1 MSPLE
6 SQIRPVPR
14 PHSTPEPLDAPLR
27 SAPAVGGTRRTIWVL
42 VLTLVAM
49 GAEIAAGHAF
59 GSMGLLADGWHM
71 AGHAVALSIAL
82 GAQLWE
88 RRRSGDARYTFGT
101 GKVGVLAGYTSALLL
116 AWVAISMLLES
127 IGVLRHPTPVAYGEA
142 LGVAVLG
149 LGINGVC
156 AWMLHGASEDGGS
169 ACGHAHHGS
178 DANTRRRRG
187 PRDVNLRAAYI
198 HVLADALTSVLAIAA
213 LLVGKYLGWTQFD
226 PVAGIL
232 GALLIAQWAWGLLRR
247 SAGVLLDCNEDLEP
261 LDALCEALES
271 EPDVRVTDVHVW
283 RAGEGRRLAI
293 VTVEDRNPRPAQ
305 HYRARVPEGLDIC
318 HLTVEV
324 RAWAG

>member
-1 MSPLE
+1 MRDPG
-6 SQIRPVPR
+6 Q
-14 PHSTPEPLDAPLR
+14 HSDRLDAPLR
-27 SAPAVGGTRRTIWVL
+27 AVPGGGGTGRTAWVL

-71 AGHAVALSIAL
+71 AGHGVALSIAL
-82 GAQLWE
+82 GAQLWG

-116 AWVAISMLLES
+116 GWVAVSMLLES
-127 IGVLRHPTPVAYGEA
+127 IGVLRHPSSVAYGEA

-149 LGINGVC
+149 FGINGLC
-156 AWMLHGASEDGGS
+156 AWLLHGASEPAG
-169 ACGHAHHGS
+169 AVCGHAHAGAS
-178 DANTRRRRG
+178 PDSEPRRG
-187 PRDVNLRAAYI
+187 PRDVNLRAAYV
-198 HVLADALTSVLAIAA
+198 HVVSDAVTSVLAIAA

-226 PVAGIL
+226 PIAGVV
-232 GALLIAQWAWGLLRR
+232 GAVLIGHWSWGLLRR

-261 LDALCEALES
+261 LEALCEALES
-271 EPDVRVTDVHVW
+271 EPDVRVTDVHLW

-324 RAWAG
+324 RAWAS